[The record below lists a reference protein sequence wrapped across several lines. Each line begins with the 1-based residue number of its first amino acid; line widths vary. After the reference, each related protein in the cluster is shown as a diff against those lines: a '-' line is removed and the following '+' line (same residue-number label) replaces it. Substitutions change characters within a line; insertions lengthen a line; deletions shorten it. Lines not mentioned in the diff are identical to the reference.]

1 MEYIISGTTSTYYP
15 TYMNPENGAIF
26 PPSTST
32 NVATAVR
39 STYAVGEAYA
49 TSVESYNYQQVSS
62 SSASPSASPSVAYDI
77 NESEYSQWLATANMT
92 DLDSSDTATATATD
106 SDSSPSTS
114 TSAGMSPLK
123 IATVG
128 VPAIVGLV
136 LLVVGIWCCCR
147 CKRRR
152 RERKR
157 TLAHQ
162 QGGGEGGNGEMR
174 EVERQGHVPR
184 YNHDQRPQSL
194 TRDEVMGVVASA
206 PSGTSVRRPTPS
218 QLSYPYGS
226 QSDYPN
232 NRRYLTP
239 SVGGS
244 RHSRWTD
251 DSEFDVMAE
260 DGSTI
265 TRTLSTTSTRR
276 SGLTEIPEGR
286 MDDNSN
292 INPFDHPAYTYRS
305 APQQLSRGQTP
316 LSRNGTLSSGQ
327 GTGTGTWSSQSQLPP
342 LSFQSTQ
349 SPISPITPT
358 AAAPPYI
365 QPLHSQSQTRQT
377 QRQGDTYSIHSSEDG
392 DIYGTPRPGL
402 RREPTI
408 IRHSDSSLAQGTA
421 KVEKRGRDG
430 VVELPPLYEDA
441 TSGWAR

>member
-1 MEYIISGTTSTYYP
+1 MEYIVSGTTSIYYP
-15 TYMNPENGAIF
+15 TYMNPDNGAIY

-32 NVATAVR
+32 NPAAVR

-62 SSASPSASPSVAYDI
+62 WSWSPADAEPSVAYSIDDTA
-77 NESEYSQWLATANMT
+77 YSQWLATANMT
-92 DLDSSDTATATATD
+92 DITSSSTTTNSSSASSA
-106 SDSSPSTS
+106 SPSG
-114 TSAGMSPLK
+114 GMSPLK
-123 IATVG
+123 IATFG
-128 VPAIVGLV
+128 VPAVVGFV

-147 CKRRR
+147 CRRR
-152 RERKR
+152 RRDR
-157 TLAHQ
+157 RRVRA
-162 QGGGEGGNGEMR
+162 GDGGEGGNGEMR
-174 EVERQGHVPR
+174 EVERQGAGR
-184 YNHDQRPQSL
+184 YDNDQRPQSL
-194 TRDEVMGVVASA
+194 TRDEVMGVIS
-206 PSGTSVRRPTPS
+206 SGSGSVRRPTPTQS
-218 QLSYPYGS
+218 AYAYGT
-226 QSDYPN
+226 QQGYTD

-286 MDDNSN
+286 IDDN
-292 INPFDHPAYTYRS
+292 INPFDHPAYTYRA

-316 LSRNGTLSSGQ
+316 ALSRNGTLSSASASA
-327 GTGTGTWSSQSQLPP
+327 TWSLQSQLPP

-349 SPISPITPT
+349 SPISPLTPT

-365 QPLHSQSQTRQT
+365 QPRQ
-377 QRQGDTYSIHSSEDG
+377 QRQGDTYSTHSSDDG

-408 IRHSDSSLAQGTA
+408 IRHSDSTFAQGRGAAT
-421 KVEKRGRDG
+421 VEKRGRDG